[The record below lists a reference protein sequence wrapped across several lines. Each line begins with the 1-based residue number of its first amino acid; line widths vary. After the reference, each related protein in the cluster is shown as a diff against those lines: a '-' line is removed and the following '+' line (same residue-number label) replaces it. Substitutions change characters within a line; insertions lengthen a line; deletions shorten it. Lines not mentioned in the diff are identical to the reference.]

1 MTDFCALINRGKNKQ
16 TDNCLVMKC
25 CNIRDFKSDVWALH
39 YKAKGRGFES
49 LFCHWNFHW
58 HNSSG
63 RTMDGVDSAS
73 NRNEY
78 QEYFLGVDAA
88 VL

>member
-49 LFCHWNFHW
+49 LFCHWNFH
-58 HNSSG
+58 
-63 RTMDGVDSAS
+63 
-73 NRNEY
+73 
-78 QEYFLGVDAA
+78 
-88 VL
+88 